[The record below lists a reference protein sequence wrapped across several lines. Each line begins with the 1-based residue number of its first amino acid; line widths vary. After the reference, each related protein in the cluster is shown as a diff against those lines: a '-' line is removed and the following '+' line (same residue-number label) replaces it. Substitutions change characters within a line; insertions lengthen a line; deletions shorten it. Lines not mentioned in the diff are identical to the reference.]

1 MDGSSKFLIFAL
13 IVIFW
18 QNSTYQVSDVV
29 GAIQPDSRWQ
39 VEWQDKRERK
49 RVLSRLN
56 GSIEG
61 GQVELNIVR
70 SSILILSLR
79 MVVCSV
85 IMITSVLLP
94 FLPRYIFLGHEDQIQ
109 VAVVALC
116 KDLHMNNTLD
126 LLTSIVDS
134 SLELD

>member
-18 QNSTYQVSDVV
+18 QNSTDQVSDVV

-49 RVLSRLN
+49 RILSRLN

-116 KDLHMNNTLD
+116 EDLHMNNTLD

-134 SLELD
+134 FLELD

>member
-18 QNSTYQVSDVV
+18 QNSTDQVSDVV